1 MLPIPLQVFLALGS
15 SLCSLGGCPRSLGG
29 TEGPIFLGKEGGVWL
44 GRGLPMVNFARAT
57 IRACAHR
64 AGDLDISG

>member
-29 TEGPIFLGKEGGVWL
+29 TEGPIFLGKEGGWGGV
-44 GRGLPMVNFARAT
+44 P
-57 IRACAHR
+57 I
-64 AGDLDISG
+64 